1 MDRDRMIYSGLR
13 CKVNTKAAFVD
24 MCMENPALASKM
36 LMSSIIVSECGK
48 KVCALEEEEKEGVV
62 AVKVELNEEKREQIY
77 DDVFGDKL
85 REGRFARLT
94 DSHRKL
100 LEPIQIM
107 HKKEMEVDVIPF
119 LAYGIARNS
128 RCRSMLLQ
136 SAKECTGECLEA
148 FRGSEYHTERFLRKF
163 LLEER
168 KAVKLAAGLMILLRE
183 EESDEKYRM
192 VMDIIYAGYRSVK
205 NKTKKLDCL
214 SGEAYQDIMEKD
226 QVAELLLSQMVIQ
239 MVIAE
244 DLGIPL
250 AEDYKFCQV
259 VCMLKDYENDRLHPQ
274 EKEID
279 MTEGKRIYRKFL
291 RDHWEPGAYY
301 VSAFLEKE
309 DGETFEMW
317 EKMEDLLNVFG
328 MEIRALYGLNLE
340 KWEAE
345 MLCTIFEEKDWERY
359 RYFLLIAT
367 LCKYIQQ
374 IESMYEN
381 EIPEEVQYRKSCEEK
396 AVREKVVKEKEMETE
411 CVRKQMEERVRCLKR
426 QNREKENALAEAER
440 RMERLKRECQK
451 NEELHEKEKE
461 ELVRLR
467 EFIFRMKGEED
478 GEEPDRKGKEG
489 KMFDTGR
496 LNRSIVIGGHRNW
509 QKKLRQCLPGSQF
522 LASDYMN
529 FDPAVLHNKKYIIV
543 NTDIL
548 KHGLYYK
555 IMNER
560 KKGQKILYVHGN
572 NVDRTLREI
581 AKQIG

>member
-1 MDRDRMIYSGLR
+1 MDRNMIIYRGLH
-13 CKVNTKAAFVD
+13 CKVNAKAAFVD
-24 MCMENPALASKM
+24 LCMENPKLASKM
-36 LMSSIIVSECGK
+36 LMSSIIVWECGK
-48 KVCALEEEEKEGVV
+48 KARLSEEEKEGI
-62 AVKVELNEEKREQIY
+62 AAMRVELNEEMREQIY
-77 DDVFGDKL
+77 EEVFGEKL
-85 REGRFARLT
+85 CKEKFIQLS
-94 DSHRKL
+94 DSHKKL
-100 LEPIQIM
+100 LEPIQMM
-107 HKKEMEVDVIPF
+107 HKKEIEVDVIPF
-119 LAYGIARNS
+119 IAYGIARNS

-136 SAKECTGECLEA
+136 SAKECGKECLEA
-148 FRGSEYHTERFLRKF
+148 FRESEYHTDRFLRKF
-163 LLEER
+163 LLDER
-168 KAVKLAAGLMILLRE
+168 KAVKLAAGLMLLLRE

-192 VMDIIYAGYRSVK
+192 VMDVIYAGYRSVK
-205 NKTKKLDCL
+205 NGTKKLDCI
-214 SGEAYQDIMEKD
+214 SGETYQDIMEKD
-226 QVAELLLSQMVIQ
+226 QIAELLLSQMVLQ

-244 DLGIPL
+244 DLDVPL
-250 AEDYKFCQV
+250 MEDYKFCQV

-274 EKEID
+274 EKAID

-309 DGETFEMW
+309 DKDTFETW

-328 MEIRALYGLNLE
+328 METKALYGLKLE

-374 IESMYEN
+374 IENMYEN
-381 EIPEEVQYRKSCEEK
+381 EEPEEIRYQKSCEE
-396 AVREKVVKEKEMETE
+396 AEIKEKERE
-411 CVRKQMEERVRCLKR
+411 CDLRRMEERVRYLEQ
-426 QNREKENALAEAER
+426 QNKNKENALAEAQR
-440 RMERLKRECQK
+440 QMERIRRDQQK
-451 NEELHEKEKE
+451 NEEQRGREKE

-467 EFIFRMKGEED
+467 EFIFHIKEEED
-478 GEEPDRKGKEG
+478 GDGSDRDESTGKIV
-489 KMFDTGR
+489 DLGR

-509 QKKLRQCLPGSQF
+509 QKKLRRCLPGSQF

-560 KKGQKILYVHGN
+560 RKGQKILYVHGN

-581 AKQIG
+581 AKQIR